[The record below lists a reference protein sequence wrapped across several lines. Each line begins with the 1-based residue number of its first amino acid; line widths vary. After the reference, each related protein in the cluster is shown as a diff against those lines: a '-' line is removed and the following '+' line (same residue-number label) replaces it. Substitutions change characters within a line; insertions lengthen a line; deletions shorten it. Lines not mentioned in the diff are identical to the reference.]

1 MCHDWW
7 WSPVKQRI
15 IWTAFEDI
23 KSAFQEGNKHLN
35 PNKNKCTHTSWM
47 AEKCKWFR
55 AVTVGIWGSHSL
67 SAHAVQT
74 FRIIIRNV
82 EKVKY
87 SSFKQKSHRLSYT
100 ELASEAKVFSSPQ
113 ILIIQS
119 KLFSFEKTIFKKVRE
134 DTQTIWEIDSVW
146 RKSLG

>member
-7 WSPVKQRI
+7 WSPMKQRI
-15 IWTAFEDI
+15 TWTAFEEI
-23 KSAFQEGNKHLN
+23 KSDLQEGNLN

-47 AEKCKWFR
+47 TEKCKWFR
-55 AVTVGIWGSHSL
+55 AVPVSIWGSHSL

-74 FRIIIRNV
+74 FRVIINV

-100 ELASEAKVFSSPQ
+100 EPASEAYISSSPQ
-113 ILIIQS
+113 ILIFQS
-119 KLFSFEKTIFKKVRE
+119 KLFSFEKTTFEKVRE
-134 DTQTIWEIDSVW
+134 DIWEIDSVW
-146 RKSLG
+146 RKPLG